1 MDKGVYLEQ
10 IANACCDNVIVPD
23 NVNCCGFAGDKGF
36 YLPELNK
43 NALAELPAQ
52 IPNECTRG
60 LSNSRT
66 CEIGLSEHSKISYQ
80 SFLYILD
87 EVASSSVL

>member
-1 MDKGVYLEQ
+1 MDQGIYLEQ
-10 IANACCDNVIVPD
+10 IAKACSDNIVVPD
-23 NVNCCGFAGDKGF
+23 NVYCCGFAGDKGF

-43 NALAELPAQ
+43 NAVAALPEQ
-52 IPNECTRG
+52 IPSLCNRG

-80 SFLYILD
+80 SFLYLLD
-87 EVASSSVL
+87 EVSK